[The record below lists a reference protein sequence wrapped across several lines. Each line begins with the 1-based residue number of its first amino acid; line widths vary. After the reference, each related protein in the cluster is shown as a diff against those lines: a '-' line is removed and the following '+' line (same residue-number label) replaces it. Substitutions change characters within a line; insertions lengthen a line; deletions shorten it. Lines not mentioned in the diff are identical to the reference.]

1 MDKLLVT
8 LTGLASIT
16 FVYWFFLMRKE
27 TSVVVSGSVDITVDG
42 GYSPEVITVKKG
54 KAVTL
59 NFLRKDPSN
68 CLDEVVLPDFKT
80 RKELPLGSVVP
91 VTIIPEKT
99 GVFTYSCGMNMFHGT
114 INVVE

>member
-8 LTGLASIT
+8 VTGLASIA

-27 TSVVVSGSVDITVDG
+27 TAVAVGESVDILVDG
-42 GYSPEVITVKKG
+42 GYKPEVISIKRGRT
-54 KAVTL
+54 VTL

-80 RKELPLGSVVP
+80 RKALPLGSVVS
-91 VTIIPEKT
+91 VTITPDKV
-99 GVFTYSCGMNMFHGT
+99 GSFTYSCGMNMFHGT
-114 INVVE
+114 IIVGE